1 VQDCVAAPVVAH
13 PIFRHDTSYAWLSSS
28 DFSGLHDLT
37 ETLLAMDPS
46 TADRATPDSYRR
58 ERSERRPPLIVAGL
72 VIHVA
77 SREP

>member
-1 VQDCVAAPVVAH
+1 MRPPPVNGQDDSF
-13 PIFRHDTSYAWLSSS
+13 FRGRRPQASSS

-72 VIHVA
+72 VVHVA
-77 SREP
+77 RTEP